1 MHITT
6 TRRLTKQAQSA
17 LALARQEAAD
27 LKHDYI
33 GTEHLLLGMLRERD
47 GRAAEVLR
55 AHGLELERARAAVR
69 SLVGDWDRP
78 SPRELVL
85 TWRAIHVLDLAF
97 VSARRRMPYRR
108 RGWRIGT
115 EHLLLCLVLDE
126 RDVAVRVL
134 ANLGVRHTVLQ
145 AQLRQLLHQANLQ
158 AEQGCLDVL
167 R

>member
-1 MHITT
+1 MHVTS
-6 TRRLTKQAQSA
+6 TRRLTERAQSA

-33 GTEHLLLGMLRERD
+33 GTEHLLLGLLREHD

-69 SLVGDWDRP
+69 PIVGDWDRP
-78 SPRELVL
+78 PPRQLLL
-85 TWRAIHVLDLAF
+85 TWRATRVLDLAF
-97 VSARRRMPYRR
+97 VAARRRMPYRR

-126 RDVAVRVL
+126 HDVAVRVL
-134 ANLGVRHTVLQ
+134 ANLSVRHTVLQ
-145 AQLRQLLHQANLQ
+145 TQLRQLLHQANLQ
-158 AEQGCLDVL
+158 AEQGCPDVL